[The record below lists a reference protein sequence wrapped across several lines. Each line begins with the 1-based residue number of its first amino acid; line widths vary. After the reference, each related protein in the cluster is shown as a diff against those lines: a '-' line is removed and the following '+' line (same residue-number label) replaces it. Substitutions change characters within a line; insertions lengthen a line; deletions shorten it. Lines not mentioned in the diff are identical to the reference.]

1 MQLHVVL
8 FFYITHNFENGFLNI
23 GVFGTMTQINQAKGN
38 TMIVSEAAQKHFSNL
53 LEKEEIAGMNLRIFV
68 ANPGTVHADVSVT
81 YCPPGE
87 EISSDLVL
95 PFESFKLFID
105 ANSQDS
111 LTDAQIDFIEDALEG
126 HLSVKAPFLKGREP
140 LAGSSLRERIQFV
153 IDTEINPN
161 LAGHGGRVS
170 LVEMIDEQSGVVV
183 VLQFGGG
190 CHGCGMAGVT
200 LKDGI
205 EKTLKEKF
213 PEIVEIRDV
222 TDHTT
227 GENPYC

>member
-1 MQLHVVL
+1 MVV
-8 FFYITHNFENGFLNI
+8 T
-23 GVFGTMTQINQAKGN
+23 
-38 TMIVSEAAQKHFSNL
+38 EAAQKHFSNL
-53 LEKEEIAGMNLRIFV
+53 LQKEEIAGMNLRVFV
-68 ANPGTVHADVSVT
+68 ANPGTIHADVSVT

-87 EISSDLVL
+87 EVSTDFAL

-105 ANSQDS
+105 ADSQDS
-111 LTDAQIDFIEDALEG
+111 LTDARIDFVEDALEG

-140 LAGSSLRERIQFV
+140 ATSSTLTERIQFV
-153 IDTEINPN
+153 IDSEINPN
-161 LAGHGGRVS
+161 LAGHGGRVG
-170 LVEMIDEQSGVVV
+170 LIEIIEDQSGAIV

-200 LKDGI
+200 LKHGI

-213 PEIVEIRDV
+213 PEIVEIRDA

-227 GENPYC
+227 GADPYC

>member
-1 MQLHVVL
+1 MVV
-8 FFYITHNFENGFLNI
+8 T
-23 GVFGTMTQINQAKGN
+23 
-38 TMIVSEAAQKHFSNL
+38 EAAQKHFSNL
-53 LEKEEIAGMNLRIFV
+53 LKKEEVEGMNLRVFV
-68 ANPGTVHADVSVT
+68 ANAGTVHADVSVT

-87 EISSDLVL
+87 EVATDFSL

-105 ANSQDS
+105 IDSKDS
-111 LTDAQIDFIEDALEG
+111 LTDARIDFIEDALEG

-140 LAGSSLRERIQFV
+140 ALTSTLTERIQFV
-153 IDTEINPN
+153 IDSEINPN
-161 LAGHGGRVS
+161 LAGHGGKVS
-170 LVEMIDEQSGVVV
+170 LIEIIDDQSGSIV

-200 LKDGI
+200 LKHGI

-213 PEIVEIRDV
+213 PEIVEIRDA

-227 GENPYC
+227 GADPYC

>member
-1 MQLHVVL
+1 MVV
-8 FFYITHNFENGFLNI
+8 T
-23 GVFGTMTQINQAKGN
+23 
-38 TMIVSEAAQKHFSNL
+38 EAAQKHFSNL
-53 LEKEEIAGMNLRIFV
+53 LQKEEIAGMNLRVFV
-68 ANPGTVHADVSVT
+68 ANPGTIHADVSVT

-87 EISSDLVL
+87 EVPTDFTL

-105 ANSQDS
+105 ADSQDS
-111 LTDAQIDFIEDALEG
+111 LTDARIDFVEDALEG

-140 LAGSSLRERIQFV
+140 ATSSTLTERIQFV
-153 IDTEINPN
+153 IDSEINPN
-161 LAGHGGRVS
+161 LAGHGGRVG
-170 LVEMIDEQSGVVV
+170 LIEIIEDQIGAIV

-200 LKDGI
+200 LKHGI

-213 PEIVEIRDV
+213 PEIVEIRDA

-227 GENPYC
+227 GADPYC

>member
-1 MQLHVVL
+1 MVV
-8 FFYITHNFENGFLNI
+8 T
-23 GVFGTMTQINQAKGN
+23 
-38 TMIVSEAAQKHFSNL
+38 EAAQKHFSNL
-53 LEKEEIAGMNLRIFV
+53 LQKEEVEGMNLRVFV
-68 ANPGTVHADVSVT
+68 ANAGTIHADVSVT

-87 EISSDLVL
+87 EVPTDFAL

-105 ANSQDS
+105 ADSQDS
-111 LTDAQIDFIEDALEG
+111 LTDARIDFIEDALEG

-140 LAGSSLRERIQFV
+140 ALTSTLSERIQFV
-153 IDTEINPN
+153 IDSEINPN
-161 LAGHGGRVS
+161 LAGHGGKVS
-170 LVEMIDEQSGVVV
+170 LVEIIDDQSGAIV

-200 LKDGI
+200 LKHGI

-213 PEIVEIRDV
+213 PEIVEIRDA

-227 GENPYC
+227 GADPYC

>member
-1 MQLHVVL
+1 MVV
-8 FFYITHNFENGFLNI
+8 T
-23 GVFGTMTQINQAKGN
+23 
-38 TMIVSEAAQKHFSNL
+38 EAAQKHFSNL
-53 LEKEEIAGMNLRIFV
+53 LQKEEIAGMNLRVFV
-68 ANPGTVHADVSVT
+68 ANPGTIHADVSVT

-87 EISSDLVL
+87 EVSTDFTL

-105 ANSQDS
+105 ADSQDS
-111 LTDAQIDFIEDALEG
+111 LTDARIDFVEDALEG

-140 LAGSSLRERIQFV
+140 ALSSTLTERIQFV
-153 IDTEINPN
+153 IDSEINPN
-161 LAGHGGRVS
+161 LAGHGGKVT
-170 LVEMIDEQSGVVV
+170 LVEIIEDQSGAIV

-200 LKDGI
+200 LKHGI

-213 PEIVEIRDV
+213 PEIVEIRDA

-227 GENPYC
+227 GADPYC

>member
-1 MQLHVVL
+1 MVV
-8 FFYITHNFENGFLNI
+8 T
-23 GVFGTMTQINQAKGN
+23 
-38 TMIVSEAAQKHFSNL
+38 EAAQKHFSNL
-53 LEKEEIAGMNLRIFV
+53 LQKEEIEGMNLRVFV
-68 ANPGTVHADVSVT
+68 ANAGTIHADVSVT

-87 EISSDLVL
+87 EVPTDFAL

-105 ANSQDS
+105 LDSKDS
-111 LTDAQIDFIEDALEG
+111 LTDARIDFIEDALEG

-140 LAGSSLRERIQFV
+140 ATTSTLTERIQFV
-153 IDTEINPN
+153 IDSEINPN
-161 LAGHGGRVS
+161 LAGHGGKVS
-170 LVEMIDEQSGVVV
+170 LIEIMGAQNPSAEASKEIGTIV

-200 LKDGI
+200 LKHGI

-213 PEIVEIRDV
+213 PEIVEIRDA

-227 GENPYC
+227 GEDPYC